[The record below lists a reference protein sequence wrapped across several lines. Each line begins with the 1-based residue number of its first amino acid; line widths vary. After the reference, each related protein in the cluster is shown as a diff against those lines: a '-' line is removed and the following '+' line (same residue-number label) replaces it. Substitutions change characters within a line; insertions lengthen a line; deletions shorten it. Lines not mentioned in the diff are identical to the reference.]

1 MKKFFIQIAVFLII
15 NFSWGQVDFSSS
27 WEDFYSYN
35 NVKDFVK
42 VDNSIYA
49 LVENAVFI
57 YDITTENVQKMSSV
71 NGLSGESTSSIYYSK
86 STKRIIIGYNSGML
100 EIIDENFNITV
111 AKDIVNFNFSGSKSI
126 NAITE
131 YNDML
136 YLSTSFAVVE
146 YDIVNFQF
154 GDTFFIG
161 PASSEILI
169 NEVEVINNEIYA
181 ATENG
186 IFVADVNS
194 PNLIDYKNWIQ
205 YSSGNYTSLEIFNNK
220 IYTSKSKDLYQFESG
235 GLTSLKRYS
244 QNILSLKASTNS
256 LAISTK
262 NSASFIDTSNIEIQ
276 NYTSNST
283 DEYFFN
289 LNTAFLEQDVIYLG
303 TQEFGILQNNI
314 ANLPSLN
321 ETHPEGPTSNLPFSI
336 AAKENHLWVVYGYY
350 DASYTPKNGKYSI
363 SHYNGTNWLNK
374 PYSDFNVKNLVNV
387 TFDPNNINKVY
398 ISSWAASN
406 PNDISNT
413 GGMLIVENDEILD
426 FWNYT
431 NSELE
436 EIFLPQYPNYK
447 TTRINGSAFDAQG
460 NLWIANAWVD
470 NMVKK
475 YDVNGGWSSFE
486 MSSVLTNTARGLNEL
501 AIDKTNTIWIGTR
514 RNGVLAFNENGN
526 KKTSLI
532 TESTKGSL
540 PDLNVR
546 TVKVD
551 ASNRIWI
558 GTQKGSS
565 VYYNA
570 ANIFNET
577 IVDVEPIIIL
587 DDGIPK
593 KLLGD
598 QVINSIAIDG
608 ADNKWFGTESSG
620 ILQTNPDGTKIL
632 NQFNKTNSPLPS
644 NKIQKISVDKSTGK
658 VFFATDKGIVTFN
671 SNVATYSES
680 LPEVYAFPN
689 PSVKSNEFITID
701 GRNGA
706 HLPNGTNVKI
716 LDAAGNLV
724 YETNV
729 EEGQELFGGKVI
741 WDKTNLA
748 GSKVASGVY
757 IVLLT
762 ANENTET
769 TTTKIAIIN

>member
-1 MKKFFIQIAVFLII
+1 MKKIIQIAIFLII
-15 NFSWGQVDFSSS
+15 SFSWAQVDYSSS

-35 NVKDFVK
+35 NVKDFIK
-42 VDNSIYA
+42 VDNIIYA

-57 YDITTENVQKMSSV
+57 YDINTEDIQKMSSV
-71 NGLSGESTSSIYYSK
+71 NGLSGESTSSIYYSR
-86 STKRIIIGYNSGML
+86 STKKIIIGYNSGML
-100 EIIDENFNITV
+100 EIIDEKFNITV

-131 YNDML
+131 YNDKL
-136 YLSTSFAVVE
+136 YLSTSFAIVE

-194 PNLIDYKNWIQ
+194 PNLIDYNNWIQ
-205 YSSGNYTSLEIFNNK
+205 YSNGNYTSLEIFNNK

-235 GLTSLKRYS
+235 MLTSLNRYS
-244 QNILSLKASTNS
+244 QNILSLKASINN

-262 NSASFIDTSNIEIQ
+262 NSAYFIDSNNIEIQ
-276 NYTSNST
+276 NYTTNST
-283 DEYFFN
+283 DEYYFN
-289 LNTAFLEQDVIYLG
+289 LNTAFLEQDIIYLG

-314 ANLPSLN
+314 ANLPSFT
-321 ETHPEGPTSNLPFSI
+321 EIHPEGPTSNLSFSI

-350 DASYTPKNGKYSI
+350 DAAYTPKNGKYSI

-374 PYSDFNVKNLVNV
+374 PYSDFNVKNLVHV
-387 TFDPNNINKVY
+387 TFDYSNINKVY
-398 ISSWAASN
+398 ISSWGASN

-436 EIFLPQYPNYK
+436 EVFLPQYPNYK
-447 TTRINGSAFDAQG
+447 TTRINGSAFDSQG
-460 NLWIANAWVD
+460 NLWIANAWID

-475 YDVNGGWSSFE
+475 YDVNGGWFSFE
-486 MSSVLTNTARGLNEL
+486 ISSVLTNTARGLNEL
-501 AIDKTNTIWIGTR
+501 VIDKTNTIWIGTR

-532 TESTKGSL
+532 TEPTKGSL

-546 TVKVD
+546 TVQVD

-558 GTQKGSS
+558 GTQKGLV

-577 IVDVEPIIIL
+577 IVDAEPIIIL

-598 QVINSIAIDG
+598 QVINTIAIDG

-620 ILQTNPDGTKIL
+620 ILQTSPDGTKIL

-644 NKIQKISVDKSTGK
+644 SNIQKISVDKSTGK
-658 VFFATDKGIVTFN
+658 VFFATDKGIVNFN

-706 HLPNGTNVKI
+706 HLPNGTNAKI

-729 EEGQELFGGKVI
+729 KEGQELFGGNVI

>member
-1 MKKFFIQIAVFLII
+1 MKKIIQIAIFLII
-15 NFSWGQVDFSSS
+15 SFSWAQVDYSSS

-35 NVKDFVK
+35 NVKDFIK
-42 VDNSIYA
+42 VDNIIYA

-57 YDITTENVQKMSSV
+57 YDINTEDIQKMSSV
-71 NGLSGESTSSIYYSK
+71 NGLSGESTSSIYYSR
-86 STKRIIIGYNSGML
+86 STKKIIIGYNSGML
-100 EIIDENFNITV
+100 EIIDEKFNITV

-131 YNDML
+131 YNDKL
-136 YLSTSFAVVE
+136 YLSTSFAIVE

-194 PNLIDYKNWIQ
+194 PNLIDYNNWIQ
-205 YSSGNYTSLEIFNNK
+205 YSNGNYTSLEIFNNK

-235 GLTSLKRYS
+235 MLTSLNRYS
-244 QNILSLKASTNS
+244 QNILSLKASINN

-262 NSASFIDTSNIEIQ
+262 NSAYFIDSNNIEIQ
-276 NYTSNST
+276 NYTTNST
-283 DEYFFN
+283 DEYYFN
-289 LNTAFLEQDVIYLG
+289 LNTAFLEQDIIYLG

-314 ANLPSLN
+314 ANLPSFT
-321 ETHPEGPTSNLPFSI
+321 EIHPEGPTSNLSFSI

-350 DASYTPKNGKYSI
+350 DAAYTPKNGKYSI

-374 PYSDFNVKNLVNV
+374 PYSDFNVKNLVHV
-387 TFDPNNINKVY
+387 TFDYSNINKVY
-398 ISSWAASN
+398 ISSWGASN

-436 EIFLPQYPNYK
+436 EVFLPQYPNYK
-447 TTRINGSAFDAQG
+447 TTRINGSAFDSQG
-460 NLWIANAWVD
+460 NLWIANAWID

-475 YDVNGGWSSFE
+475 YDVNGGWFSFE
-486 MSSVLTNTARGLNEL
+486 ISSVLTNTARGLNEL
-501 AIDKTNTIWIGTR
+501 VIDKTNTIWIGTR

-532 TESTKGSL
+532 TEPTKGSL

-546 TVKVD
+546 TVQVD

-558 GTQKGSS
+558 GTQKGLV

-577 IVDVEPIIIL
+577 IVDAEPIIIL

-598 QVINSIAIDG
+598 QVINTIAIDG

-620 ILQTNPDGTKIL
+620 ILQTSPDGTKIL

-644 NKIQKISVDKSTGK
+644 SNIQKISVDKSTGK
-658 VFFATDKGIVTFN
+658 VFFATDKGIVNFN

-706 HLPNGTNVKI
+706 HLPNGTNAKI

-729 EEGQELFGGKVI
+729 KEGQELFGGKVI